1 MRSYDPETGRD
12 SHIFILIESNNFQY
26 KSVTLGLINYR
37 FSMKLSTEFTLSKFL
52 DKEKISAY
60 YELTK
65 PGITLTVLASMLIGF
80 ILGSG
85 SQIDF
90 MMLLHATFGTW
101 MIASGTAA
109 HNQFLEWR
117 LDSKMKRTQKR
128 PVPSSK
134 ISPTQSIFF
143 SLGLILAGLIYLI
156 AVVNFVAGL
165 VSLLTT
171 LIYLGVYTPM
181 KRVSVINVF
190 IGAIPGAL
198 PPVGGWAA
206 ATGHLG
212 HTGMWLLF
220 GIVFLWQVPHV
231 MAIAWLCKDDY
242 SNAGFRM
249 LPKKDPRGLKATV
262 LILSCLIA
270 LVPVSYGLFYIG
282 MNSWL
287 YLAGAL
293 LSSLVFLYYGLLFAK
308 DRDKPSAKKLMF
320 ASFGYLPIV
329 WGFVIL
335 DLLLL

>member
-1 MRSYDPETGRD
+1 M
-12 SHIFILIESNNFQY
+12 N
-26 KSVTLGLINYR
+26 
-37 FSMKLSTEFTLSKFL
+37 LSTDFTLSKFINT
-52 DKEKISAY
+52 KKIAAY

-85 SQIDF
+85 SEVDYLL
-90 MMLLHATFGTW
+90 LLHAALGTW
-101 MIASGTAA
+101 LIASGTAA

-117 LDSKMKRTQKR
+117 LDGKMKRTQKR

-134 ISPTQSIFF
+134 ITPQQSVLF
-143 SLGLILAGLIYLI
+143 SLGLMVVGLIYLL
-156 AVVNFVAGL
+156 AVVNYVAGL

-171 LIYLGVYTPM
+171 LIYLGIYTPM

-212 HTGMWLLF
+212 STAMWILF

-231 MAIAWLCKDDY
+231 MAIAWVCKDDY
-242 SNAGFRM
+242 TNAGFQM
-249 LPKKDPRGLKATV
+249 LPKNDPRGYKALA
-262 LILSCLIA
+262 LILPCLLA
-270 LVPVSYGLFYIG
+270 LIPVCYGLYYVD

-287 YLAGAL
+287 YLGGSL
-293 LSSLVFLYYGLLFAK
+293 GSSVVFLYYGLIFAR
-308 DRDKPSAKKLMF
+308 DRDKASAKKLMF
-320 ASFGYLPIV
+320 ASFGYLPAI
-329 WGFVIL
+329 WAFVIL

>member
-1 MRSYDPETGRD
+1 
-12 SHIFILIESNNFQY
+12 
-26 KSVTLGLINYR
+26 
-37 FSMKLSTEFTLSKFL
+37 MKLSTDFTLSKFL
-52 DKEKISAY
+52 STKKISAY

-85 SQIDF
+85 SEIDYVL
-90 MMLLHATFGTW
+90 LLHAAFGTW
-101 MIASGTAA
+101 LIASGTAA

-117 LDSKMKRTQKR
+117 LDRKMKRTQKR

-134 ISPTQSIFF
+134 ITPQQSVLF
-143 SLGLILAGLIYLI
+143 SLGLILAGLIYLLG
-156 AVVNFVAGL
+156 VVNYVAGL
-165 VSLLTT
+165 ISLLTT

-181 KRVSVINVF
+181 KRVSVLNVF

-212 HTGMWLLF
+212 STAMWILF

-231 MAIAWLCKDDY
+231 MAIAWVCKDDY
-242 SNAGFRM
+242 SKAGFQM
-249 LPKKDPRGLKATV
+249 LPKSDPKGYKALA
-262 LILSCLIA
+262 LILPCLLA
-270 LVPVSYGLFYIG
+270 LIPVCYGLYYVD

-287 YLAGAL
+287 YLTGAL
-293 LSSLVFLYYGLLFAK
+293 ISSFVFLYYGILFAR
-308 DRDKPSAKKLMF
+308 DRDKTSAKKLMF
-320 ASFGYLPIV
+320 ASFGYLPAV
-329 WGFVIL
+329 WAFIIL

>member
-1 MRSYDPETGRD
+1 
-12 SHIFILIESNNFQY
+12 
-26 KSVTLGLINYR
+26 
-37 FSMKLSTEFTLSKFL
+37 MKISTETTLFKFI
-52 DKEKISAY
+52 DTEKIAAY

-65 PGITLTVLASMLIGF
+65 PGITFTVLASMLVGF

-85 SQIDF
+85 SGINF
-90 MMLLHATFGTW
+90 VTMLHATFGTW
-101 MIASGTAA
+101 LIASGTAA

-117 LDSKMKRTQKR
+117 FDGKMKRTKKR

-134 ISPTQSIFF
+134 ISPKQSIFF
-143 SLGLILAGLIYLI
+143 SISLIFGGLIYLI

-165 VSLLTT
+165 VSLMTT

-181 KRVSVINVF
+181 KRVSAINVF

-212 HTGMWLLF
+212 SAGMWILF
-220 GIVFLWQVPHV
+220 GIVFLWQIPHV
-231 MAIAWLCKDDY
+231 MAIAWVCKDDY

-249 LPKKDPRGLKATV
+249 LPKNDPKGLKASG
-262 LILSCLIA
+262 LILGCLLA
-270 LVPVSYGLFYIG
+270 LIPVCYGLYFIG

-293 LSSLVFLYYGLLFAK
+293 LSSIIFLYYGLVFFK
-308 DRDKPSAKKLMF
+308 ERDKPSAKKLMF
-320 ASFGYLPIV
+320 ASFGYLPAV
-329 WGFVIL
+329 WAFVII
-335 DLLLL
+335 DLLVL

>member
-1 MRSYDPETGRD
+1 
-12 SHIFILIESNNFQY
+12 
-26 KSVTLGLINYR
+26 
-37 FSMKLSTEFTLSKFL
+37 MKLSTDFTVSKFL
-52 DKEKISAY
+52 NIKKISAY

-65 PGITLTVLASMLIGF
+65 PGITLTVLASMIIGF

-85 SQIDF
+85 NGIDY
-90 MMLLHATFGTW
+90 MLLFHAALGTW
-101 MIASGTAA
+101 LIASGTAA

-117 LDSKMKRTQKR
+117 LDGKMKRTQQR

-134 ISPTQSIFF
+134 ISPQQSVLF

-156 AVVNFVAGL
+156 AVVNYVAGL
-165 VSLLTT
+165 VSLVTT

-181 KRVSVINVF
+181 KRISVLNVF

-212 HTGMWLLF
+212 STAMWILF

-231 MAIAWLCKDDY
+231 MAIAWVCKDDY

-249 LPKKDPRGLKATV
+249 LPRNDPNGYKALA
-262 LILSCLIA
+262 LILPCLVA
-270 LVPVSYGLFYIG
+270 LVPVCYGLYQVG

-287 YLAGAL
+287 YLSGAL
-293 LSSLVFLYYGLLFAK
+293 LSSLVFLFYGLIFAR
-308 DRDKPSAKKLMF
+308 DRDKASAKKLMF
-320 ASFGYLPIV
+320 ASFGYLPAI
-329 WGFVIL
+329 WAFVIL
-335 DLLLL
+335 DLLLI